1 MSSGYPLINL
11 KANYKLLLTFF
22 KSVYISLKQTFVD
35 IFLKGGRLSGP
46 ELARLV
52 VKRVTQDNLYFY
64 VLLNITCVV
73 NDRLLLS

>member
-1 MSSGYPLINL
+1 MS
-11 KANYKLLLTFF
+11 K
-22 KSVYISLKQTFVD
+22 FVSFVQD